1 MQKKIPEFVALVAGL
16 GCLSLAG
23 AIAWASVSTVPMS
36 TAAQDNLS
44 QVVAA
49 EVQHAAIVVPAHR

>member
-16 GCLSLAG
+16 SCLSLAG
-23 AIAWASVSTVPMS
+23 AIAWASVGTVPMS
-36 TAAQDNLS
+36 AAAQDSMS